1 MLTRISKP
9 HLVDLLRIA
18 DRNKWLNPR
27 IRYASVR
34 SKPELIHDLRIHFR
48 IVMEDTRLLFRPR
61 RARNLPRLEYDLES
75 KSYLL
80 DGYEVD
86 IPKLSREKPL
96 FRISLVPVTL
106 TF

>member
-34 SKPELIHDLRIHFR
+34 SKPELIHDLKSHFK
-48 IVMEDTRLLFRPR
+48 IVMEDRRLLFRPR
-61 RARNLPRLEYDLES
+61 RARNLPRLEYDLEA
-75 KSYLL
+75 KNYIL
-80 DGYEVD
+80 DGSVVD
-86 IPKLSREKPL
+86 IPTLSREKVV
-96 FRISLVPVTL
+96 FRISRVPVTL
-106 TF
+106 KF

>member
-34 SKPELIHDLRIHFR
+34 SKPELIHDLHVHFK

-61 RARNLPRLEYDLES
+61 RARNLPRLEYDLER
-75 KSYLL
+75 KAYLL
-80 DGYEVD
+80 DGQEADV
-86 IPKLSREKPL
+86 PKISREKPL
-96 FRISLVPVTL
+96 FRLSRVPVTL